1 MPKSS
6 MEVLTETMFYV
17 LMAFQKGEMC
27 GIEIAEYLE
36 RLTEQRI
43 QIGPATLYT
52 ILAKF
57 EKEKI
62 ICEVR
67 VEGRKRTYQITEK
80 GIQAYEAE
88 VRRLQKCLEDARKA
102 IETEVVL
109 DEEKETNS
117 QITTLSII

>member
-80 GIQAYEAE
+80 GIQVYEAE